1 MGLPDAR
8 QSRPAANRTA
18 PESFDGDLPS
28 IAPDTR
34 NLADLDPARTP
45 HAVENP
51 KATAHAWAALVMRR
65 NGHWSRQ
72 IYLSLHS
79 ATRAMERAEAR
90 GVDARLVLVE
100 LVPVTAAPVYV
111 VDAGEAS

>member
-1 MGLPDAR
+1 MLPESR
-8 QSRPAANRTA
+8 QSRPTANRA
-18 PESFDGDLPS
+18 ASESFDLDLPS

-34 NLADLDPARTP
+34 NLADLDPARSP
-45 HAVENP
+45 RPVENP

-90 GVDARLVLVE
+90 GVEARLVLVE

-111 VDAGEAS
+111 VDRGEA